1 LTSTTIRSL
10 APGDEPGLDAFLR
23 RHADSSMFL
32 RSNVR
37 AAGLAYEG
45 KPLQAEYVAACEGD
59 MIVAVAAHCWN
70 GMILVQCPDPAVLDA
85 VVRSVVQGSKRA
97 VSGISGPAEQVEAAA
112 RALGT
117 AGRRAHKSGDEE
129 LFALDLGD
137 LVVPPPLATG
147 QWKSR
152 RANAAELDLLT
163 AWRVGFQREALHRDE
178 SPELQANARE
188 EIELMHREG
197 LDWVLED
204 GGRVV
209 AYSTFNARLPDAVQV
224 GGVWTPPEWRGRGYG
239 RAVVAGSLLDAR
251 AQGVSRG
258 ILFAERPDAKRAYI
272 GIGFRPVGR
281 YGLILF

>member
-1 LTSTTIRSL
+1 MGLSIRALSNADRAAL
-10 APGDEPGLDAFLR
+10 EAFLHG
-23 RHADSSMFL
+23 HADSSMFL

-37 AAGLAYEG
+37 AAGLTYEG
-45 KPLQAEYVAACEGD
+45 KPLQAEYVAAFDGD
-59 MIVAVAAHCWN
+59 RIVAVAAHCWN
-70 GMILVQCPDPAVLDA
+70 GMILVQSPDPAALAA
-85 VVRSVVQGSKRA
+85 VVREAVQVSKRA

-117 AGRRAHKSGDEE
+117 AGRRAHKSGNEE
-129 LFALDLGD
+129 LFALDLAD
-137 LVVPPPLATG
+137 LVVPPPLAAG

-163 AWRVGFQREALHRDE
+163 EWRVGFQREALHRDE
-178 SPELQANARE
+178 SPELQASARE
-188 EIELMHREG
+188 EIELLHREG

-251 AQGVSRG
+251 AEGVRRG
-258 ILFAERPDAKRAYI
+258 VLFAERADAKRAYI